1 MTHVLVVDDE
11 VVFHSMVSHALEGLD
26 FKLAFAQDGQKGLA
40 MAHALKPDLIITDVM
55 MPDISGYEL
64 TRALRREPDFAHTPI
79 LVLTAQSGLEDKLKS
94 FEAGADDHLTKPF
107 EPAEL
112 AARTLVLLRRA
123 ETSRMLAPAA
133 AQEQAHM
140 IAVHSLRGGIGCSS
154 LAVNLAMGLNAI
166 WGAPTLLADMCMM
179 AGQVALMLNASLKRT
194 WADIARFEAGQLD
207 AQALDSVLSLHESG
221 LSFIAAP
228 TLPAEAETIRGET
241 LNAALRLLKQRF
253 GYIIADLPHDF
264 HEASVQALDAADL
277 VLLVTSPDMAS
288 VRATA
293 AALDTYKKLNYA
305 PEKIK
310 LVLNATFPKLGL
322 PREKIE
328 AALGLQTS
336 IIIPYTQ
343 NLFVEAINFGQPFV
357 HYKPHEAVSELL
369 EDYAFH
375 ISKPAHK
382 KSRPKEPSEAW
393 QRVYKRYNERR
404 K

>member
-11 VVFHSMVSHALEGLD
+11 AIFHTMVAHALSDLN
-26 FKLAFAQDGQKGLA
+26 FKISTAQDGKSGLS
-40 MAHALKPDLIITDVM
+40 MARSLKPDLIITDVM
-55 MPDISGYEL
+55 MPDITGYDL

-112 AARTLVLLRRA
+112 AARALVLLRRA
-123 ETSRMLAPAA
+123 ETSRMTIAA
-133 AQEQAHM
+133 APEEAQM

-154 LAVNLAMGLNAI
+154 MAANLAIGLNSL
-166 WGAPTLLADMCMM
+166 WGIPTILVDMCMM
-179 AGQVALMLNASLKRT
+179 AGQVALMFNASLKRT
-194 WADIARFEAGQLD
+194 WADIARFEGAELD
-207 AQALDSVLSLHESG
+207 SDALDSILSTHESG

-228 TLPAEAETIRGET
+228 TLPAEAETIKGET
-241 LNAALRLLKQRF
+241 LNVALRLLKQRF
-253 GYIIADLPHDF
+253 GYVIADLPHDF
-264 HEASVQALDAADL
+264 HESSIQALDAADMI
-277 VLLVTSPDMAS
+277 LLIASPDMAS
-288 VRATA
+288 IRATA
-293 AALDTYKKLNYA
+293 AALDTYRKLNYA

-310 LVLNATFPKLGL
+310 LVLNATFPKSGL

-328 AALGLQTS
+328 TALGMQAS

-343 NLFVEAINFGQPFV
+343 SLFVEAINFGQPPV
-357 HYKPHEAVSELL
+357 YYKPKDAVSELL

-375 ISKPAHK
+375 VSKPAHK

-393 QRVYKRYNERR
+393 QRVYKRYSERR